1 MTNQEISNLFNSKV
15 PANKP
20 KDLYDRYMDVAIY
33 INDTTA
39 IGEDNTQVINDL
51 ADSLTLAYELER
63 I

>member
-15 PANKP
+15 PVNKP